1 LFYIIHEKVAE
12 VKEVAVENGTFCAGT
27 LLGFVVAGIIGL
39 ILDRIREARGRAR
52 AQDRPLDTFPD
63 ATQPNLTPA
72 GIVRTSQEAQFTL
85 IALILI
91 LIIFLGLVFVGV
103 YFLTVPG

>member
-12 VKEVAVENGTFCAGT
+12 VKEVTVENGTFCAGT
-27 LLGFVVAGIIGL
+27 LLGFVAAGIIGL

-63 ATQPNLTPA
+63 AMQPNLTPV
-72 GIVRTSQEAQFTL
+72 GVVRASQQAQFTL
-85 IALILI
+85 IAWILI
-91 LIIFLGLVFVGV
+91 LIIFVGLVLVGV
-103 YFLTVPG
+103 YYFTVPG